1 MTHLQSA
8 RARLQGSLRA
18 RNQRGA
24 TTVEY
29 ALLIAVLLLIVFGG
43 YRFLFRNVSQ
53 SVINTGEHIQNLS
66 DGQHLGSRKPAEG
79 VAPAAQP

>member
-1 MTHLQSA
+1 MTQLQSA
-8 RARLQGSLRA
+8 RARLQGSLRT

-43 YRFLFRNVSQ
+43 YRLLFKNVSQ

-66 DGQHLGSRKPAEG
+66 EGPHVGNRRAAEG

>member
-29 ALLIAVLLLIVFGG
+29 AILIAVLLLCVFGG
-43 YRFLFRNVSQ
+43 YRLLFRNVSE

-66 DGQHLGSRKPAEG
+66 DGQHMGSRKAAGG
-79 VAPAAQP
+79 VAAPAQQ

>member
-29 ALLIAVLLLIVFGG
+29 AILIAILLLCVFGG
-43 YRFLFRNVSQ
+43 YRLLFKNVSQ
-53 SVINTGEHIQNLS
+53 SVINTGEHIQNLT
-66 DGQHLGSRKPAEG
+66 DGHGRRTAEG
-79 VAPAAQP
+79 VPATQ

>member
-29 ALLIAVLLLIVFGG
+29 AILLAVLLLCVFGG
-43 YRFLFRNVSQ
+43 YRLLFHKVSE
-53 SVINTGEHIQNLS
+53 SVINSSEKIENLTG
-66 DGQHLGSRKPAEG
+66 DGQPHVGGR
-79 VAPAAQP
+79 APGAPTGQ

>member
-1 MTHLQSA
+1 MTHLESA

-18 RNQRGA
+18 RSQRGA

-29 ALLIAVLLLIVFGG
+29 AVLIAVLLLCVFGG
-43 YRFLFRNVSQ
+43 YRLLFKNVSQ

-66 DGQHLGSRKPAEG
+66 DGQHVGSRRAAEG
-79 VAPAAQP
+79 TVAPAQQ